1 MTLLC
6 MRCAGANCACGR
18 LAWLVNFAAQ
28 SAEPVAPADRPPE
41 NRLMEADDYFVL
53 QPKEG

>member
-6 MRCAGANCACGR
+6 MRCAGTNCACGR
-18 LAWLVNFAAQ
+18 LAWLNFAAQ
-28 SAEPVAPADRPPE
+28 SAKPMAPADGPPE
-41 NRLMEADDYFVL
+41 NRLTEADDYFVL